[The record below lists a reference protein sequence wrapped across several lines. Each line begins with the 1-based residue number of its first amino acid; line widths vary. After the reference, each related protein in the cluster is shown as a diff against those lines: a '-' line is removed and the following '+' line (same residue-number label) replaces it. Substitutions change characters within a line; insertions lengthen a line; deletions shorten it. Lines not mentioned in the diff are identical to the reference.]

1 MYLNYHKWK
10 SFTFPEGLQ
19 EEVPDI
25 HLQLTENIAGEDN
38 GILVEDIPDIG
49 NVV

>member
-10 SFTFPEGLQ
+10 SSTPPEGLQ
-19 EEVPDI
+19 EEVPEI
-25 HLQLTENIAGEDN
+25 YLQLKVNIAGEEN
-38 GILVEDIPDIG
+38 GMLVEDISDMA